1 MGARGACGGLI
12 DEDAWWIWITFD
24 ENGVVREVSTEVS
37 SEVSSKKEAEWMRKR
52 QEQITKRREELTLKA
67 DKGDT
72 QSQYELAV
80 SAPTDEEMLRWQR
93 LLSEKAQRGDP
104 HAQYW
109 LSKYYYSRDKIEDFV
124 RWRCYAAN
132 QGYPE
137 AQFSIGRSYQY
148 GDETTERDPILAHMW
163 LALAE
168 ASTVR
173 SVRSAYSEAL
183 VKSMSPTQIA
193 EAERL
198 VAEWKPDPS
207 ACEVE
212 AASSS

>member
-1 MGARGACGGLI
+1 MALFHNRQGRPEDETKWVGVLTARAKAG
-12 DEDAWWIWITFD
+12 
-24 ENGVVREVSTEVS
+24 N
-37 SEVSSKKEAEWMRKR
+37 SE
-52 QEQITKRREELTLKA
+52 
-67 DKGDT
+67 
-72 QSQYELAV
+72 
-80 SAPTDEEMLRWQR
+80 
-93 LLSEKAQRGDP
+93 AQHR
-104 HAQYW
+104 
-109 LSKYYYSRDKIEDFV
+109 LSKFYSYQGEV
-124 RWRCYAAN
+124 EETARWRCFAAH
-132 QGYPE
+132 QGHPE
-137 AQFSIGRSYQY
+137 AQFGIGRSYQY

>member
-1 MGARGACGGLI
+1 MPIRSFFSPSGHTSPAASSSPPIPSTYAGASLGRK
-12 DEDAWWIWITFD
+12 
-24 ENGVVREVSTEVS
+24 S
-37 SEVSSKKEAEWMRKR
+37 S
-52 QEQITKRREELTLKA
+52 
-67 DKGDT
+67 
-72 QSQYELAV
+72 
-80 SAPTDEEMLRWQR
+80 LRLRIFWNN
-93 LLSEKAQRGDP
+93 SYGNAG
-104 HAQYW
+104 
-109 LSKYYYSRDKIEDFV
+109 FV

-132 QGYPE
+132 QGHPE
-137 AQFSIGRSYQY
+137 AQFSVGGSYQY